1 VGVRVG
7 GNHWVGVGRSVSVGF
22 AIVGVGVFVG
32 VAVGVVVGMGV
43 GALTSGF
50 SASSKMPVP

>member
-1 VGVRVG
+1 M
-7 GNHWVGVGRSVSVGF
+7 GVGRSVSVGF